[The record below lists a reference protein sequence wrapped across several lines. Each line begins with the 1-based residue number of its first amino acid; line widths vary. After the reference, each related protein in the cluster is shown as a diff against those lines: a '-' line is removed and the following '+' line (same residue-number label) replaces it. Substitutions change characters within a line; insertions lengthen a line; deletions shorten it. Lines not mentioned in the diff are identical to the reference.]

1 MRKQY
6 IIRSIA
12 FRFKRWSR
20 KGYAA
25 FISVQR
31 AVTIGQLSANVS
43 ERFQVKNGSIH
54 AAVLSFGSIDE
65 DGTEEE
71 EEDEPG
77 NEGLWDIRL
86 LGFLQTVSPVQV
98 VNRPAASY
106 ALIVKN
112 NISESAEGFSQKL
125 KAFRAFRLY
134 K

>member
-6 IIRSIA
+6 IIKSIA

-86 LGFLQTVSPVQV
+86 LGFLQTVSPVQI
-98 VNRPAASY
+98 VNQPAASY
-106 ALIVKN
+106 ARIVKD
-112 NISESAEGFSQKL
+112 NISESAEGFSLQL
-125 KAFRAFRLY
+125 KEIGRAHV
-134 K
+134 

>member
-6 IIRSIA
+6 INKSIA

-65 DGTEEE
+65 NGTEEE
-71 EEDEPG
+71 EEEEPG

-86 LGFLQTVSPVQV
+86 FGFLQTVSPVLAINQ
-98 VNRPAASY
+98 PAASY
-106 ALIVKN
+106 AQIIKD
-112 NISESAEGFSQKL
+112 NISKSAEGFSLQL